1 MEFLPYTSE
10 IVQISASRLAKIG
23 LWTKYLDQ
31 RYVPVKVGPTK
42 DGYYTGGYY
51 REGSKACKYP
61 SYVWHSL
68 VFHEEVPKEY
78 LGPFVFCNGY
88 ESKILLEAIRQDN
101 LSPIAEDE
109 LLTHR
114 PWCWINLTYVEL
126 TKERSSLSV
135 QLEEI
140 VTRIRHSKI

>member
-1 MEFLPYTSE
+1 MKT
-10 IVQISASRLAKIG
+10 G

-31 RYVPVKVGPTK
+31 RYVPIKIGTTKAGTTK

-126 TKERSSLSV
+126 TKERSNLSV
-135 QLEEI
+135 QLEAI
-140 VTRIRHSKI
+140 VTRIRHSKN

>member
-1 MEFLPYTSE
+1 MKT
-10 IVQISASRLAKIG
+10 G

-31 RYVPVKVGPTK
+31 RYVHVK
-42 DGYYTGGYY
+42 DGYYTGGYK
-51 REGSKACKYP
+51 REGSKAYKYP

-68 VFHEEVPKEY
+68 VFHEEIPKEY

-126 TKERSSLSV
+126 TKERSNLSV
-135 QLEEI
+135 QLEAI
-140 VTRIRHSKI
+140 VTRIRHSKV